1 MATSGLWDWVRGY
14 VIIRV
19 TGRMIEKFVNM
30 AAARHIGL
38 YDVTTLGPG
47 MITARVSV
55 DDYRRLHPILRDCQ
69 CRATVDARVGAP
81 FLIAAL
87 GRRKFLFIGLMLF
100 VAILY
105 VMSSILWTIE
115 VVGANPHQEQQI
127 RRILDDMGVN
137 RWTLL
142 SSIDCDT
149 IRSEITKSVE
159 GLAWAG
165 VETQGTALIVRVA
178 EKILPDAPV
187 FPIDLIASED
197 AIVVKLIVL
206 AGDACVAEGQTVVA
220 GQVLVSGKSA
230 SGAGGDAAHARA
242 IVEGRVW
249 REGRAVVPL
258 NVEERVR
265 TGRKSIHYR
274 VLWGN
279 LDFRLG
285 RVGSFEAFD
294 TKEYRRDYRPGVEF
308 IRIER
313 YELALTSTRISRSEA
328 YALARAA
335 AEDSIA
341 AKLNKD
347 ARIVSV
353 SERVSDENVMPEA
366 VEVILTVETVED
378 IARPRERQ

>member
-159 GLAWAG
+159 GLALGQAWRLK
-165 VETQGTALIVRVA
+165 V
-178 EKILPDAPV
+178 LP
-187 FPIDLIASED
+187 
-197 AIVVKLIVL
+197 
-206 AGDACVAEGQTVVA
+206 
-220 GQVLVSGKSA
+220 
-230 SGAGGDAAHARA
+230 
-242 IVEGRVW
+242 
-249 REGRAVVPL
+249 
-258 NVEERVR
+258 
-265 TGRKSIHYR
+265 
-274 VLWGN
+274 
-279 LDFRLG
+279 
-285 RVGSFEAFD
+285 
-294 TKEYRRDYRPGVEF
+294 
-308 IRIER
+308 
-313 YELALTSTRISRSEA
+313 
-328 YALARAA
+328 
-335 AEDSIA
+335 
-341 AKLNKD
+341 
-347 ARIVSV
+347 
-353 SERVSDENVMPEA
+353 
-366 VEVILTVETVED
+366 
-378 IARPRERQ
+378 